1 MITPKSSISSI
12 SRAAY
17 AALLYLAF
25 VHVAHAADGR
35 SFISGLGG
43 IGGLV
48 KGFLSLGILIAAVIL
63 LKVQISDFSE
73 ARNEKDK
80 QKALLWIA
88 VGILGIVL
96 GLLGLGSLG
105 IEVFSASSIP
115 SAIPA

>member
-12 SRAAY
+12 SRTAY

-25 VHVAHAADGR
+25 VHVAHAQSGGKT
-35 SFISGLGG
+35 FINNLGG
-43 IGGLV
+43 IKNLV
-48 KGFLSLGILIAAVIL
+48 TGFISIGILIAAGIW
-63 LKVQISDFSE
+63 LKGQISDFSE
-73 ARNEKDK
+73 ARNDKDK
-80 QKALLWIA
+80 QKALLWMA

-115 SAIPA
+115 SAVP